1 MGRAYNTLKASDVTV
16 TPIKLK
22 YSASYPSSSLSSSG
36 ITISSAINGPMSPTG
51 SYPSSF
57 LLYRSVRSMF
67 YMQYISGSLLGS
79 GSGFEY
85 YPQSTAAS
93 GTFDEDHRYFPT
105 ESNAQV
111 TVLSIP
117 RILYGENIAKTSFRM
132 AYTASYNLVDDGNGN
147 IIDTSASNAQIGNL
161 IYPMGLAIITSKTYQ
176 NVTNYPFTMSFQAES
191 TIFQNEIRCHINENE
206 FNYSTNPSTVISS
219 SLGTLY
225 NNVTGSDFNPYATTI
240 GLYNSQNELLVVGK
254 FGTPYPIPRHTD
266 VTFTVKYDT

>member
-36 ITISSAINGPMSPTG
+36 ITINAAMNGPMSPTG
-51 SYPSSF
+51 SYPNSF

-93 GTFDEDHRYFPT
+93 GTLDDDYRYFPT

-111 TVLSIP
+111 TVISIP
-117 RILYGENIAKTSFRM
+117 RQLYGENIAKTSFRM
-132 AYTASYNLVDDGNGN
+132 SYTSSYNLVDDGNGN

-176 NVTNYPFTMSFQAES
+176 NVTTYPFTMSFQAES
-191 TIFQNEIRCHINENE
+191 TIYQNEIRCHINENE
-206 FNYSTNPSTVISS
+206 FNYSTNPSTILSS

-225 NNVTGSDFNPYATTI
+225 NNITGSDFSPYATTI
-240 GLYNSQNELLVVGK
+240 GLYNAQNELLVVGK
-254 FGTPYPIPRHTD
+254 FGTSYPIPKHTD
-266 VTFTVKYDT
+266 ITFTVKYDT